1 MFEKW
6 RFFNLIKRYLDF
18 NLPFSS
24 DILNYSGGR
33 EKRRKGEGEERRE
46 GEEEREQCSRVEAK
60 GQGQI
65 PLSLV
70 PHFAVLWQGL
80 PLNREL
86 PDWLCWLADQG
97 ASGILLSPPPSARI
111 LTWLQDSGP
120 PAHLANALPRAIS
133 PAPWK
138 CLKIEL
144 VNKQATNWIM
154 VKEPISLLFVNS
166 SHLLLKPDLK
176 VRWHHLYYTFPRTF
190 DTVLFLLKP
199 T

>member
-18 NLPFSS
+18 KLPFSFN
-24 DILNYSGGR
+24 ILNYSGGR
-33 EKRRKGEGEERRE
+33 EKRRKGEGEE
-46 GEEEREQCSRVEAK
+46 EREQCSHVEAK
-60 GQGQI
+60 GQI

-86 PDWLCWLADQG
+86 PDWLCWLAGQG
-97 ASGILLSPPPSARI
+97 VSGILLSPPPSARI

-120 PAHLANALPRAIS
+120 PAYLANAIPRAIS

-144 VNKQATNWIM
+144 VNKQAMNRIM

-166 SHLLLKPDLK
+166 SHLLLKRDLK
-176 VRWHHLYYTFPRTF
+176 VRWHRLYYTFPRLF

>member
-18 NLPFSS
+18 KLPFSFN
-24 DILNYSGGR
+24 ILNYSGGR
-33 EKRRKGEGEERRE
+33 EKRRKGEGEE
-46 GEEEREQCSRVEAK
+46 EREQCSHVEAK
-60 GQGQI
+60 GQI

-70 PHFAVLWQGL
+70 PHLQFCDKVSHWTGSSLTEYAG
-80 PLNREL
+80 
-86 PDWLCWLADQG
+86 WLAGQG

-120 PAHLANALPRAIS
+120 PAYLANAIPRAIS

-144 VNKQATNWIM
+144 VNKQAMNRIM
-154 VKEPISLLFVNS
+154 VKEPTSLLFVNS
-166 SHLLLKPDLK
+166 SHLLLKQDLK
-176 VRWHHLYYTFPRTF
+176 VRWHRLYYTFPRLF

>member
-65 PLSLV
+65 PLSLA

-80 PLNREL
+80 PLNGEL

-97 ASGILLSPPPSARI
+97 ASGILLSPPPSARTYMVAG
-111 LTWLQDSGP
+111 LRSSCLPSKCFT
-120 PAHLANALPRAIS
+120 PRAIS

-176 VRWHHLYYTFPRTF
+176 VRWHRLYHTFPRTF